1 MTVRVGEKAQWFF
14 ERSASGTARTFAAR
28 LGEVWRVKNPVWSRL
43 PALSH
48 LRDREGF
55 HPGLCIRPRARLM
68 AFGTSKLGQT
78 RRSKSRVFEVPAHS
92 YPGGELDGAFLLDY
106 AVPTS
111 WEDCSLTRP
120 PALLPEALRN
130 ELSQLLGAGTAD
142 E

>member
-1 MTVRVGEKAQWFF
+1 MNATVGEQAKWLF
-14 ERSASGTARTFAAR
+14 ERSSNGTTRAFAAK
-28 LGEVWRVKNPVWSRL
+28 LGEVWRVKNPVWSRF

-68 AFGTSKLGQT
+68 AFGTSKIGQAW
-78 RRSKSRVFEVPAHS
+78 RSDSRVFEVPAHS
-92 YPGGELDGAFLLDY
+92 YPGGEVDGAFLLDY

-111 WEDCSLTRP
+111 WEDCCLSRP
-120 PALLPEALRN
+120 PANLPDELRQKLVRFL
-130 ELSQLLGAGTAD
+130 EEHEVD